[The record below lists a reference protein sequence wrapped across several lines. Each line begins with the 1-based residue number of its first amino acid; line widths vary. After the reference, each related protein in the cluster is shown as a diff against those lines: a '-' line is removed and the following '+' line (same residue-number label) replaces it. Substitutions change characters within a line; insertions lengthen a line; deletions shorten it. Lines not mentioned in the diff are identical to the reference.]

1 MSIIDKEKQKEAK
14 RVLALLESYANK
26 EDEEN
31 SRVRAVYNSLPNELK
46 KRINEG
52 KTTKADRIDLN
63 MATMGLQT
71 FCPMLEIS
79 TTYL

>member
-14 RVLALLESYANK
+14 RVLAWLENHANR

-31 SRVRAVYNSLPNELK
+31 SRVRAVYNSLPTGLK
-46 KRINEG
+46 KRINEE

-71 FCPMLEIS
+71 FCPMLKIS